1 MRYYD
6 KYVFFDTIKRIIDSS
21 ATSFAGRIDFSSR
34 LAHLQAP
41 INYIVQ

>member
-6 KYVFFDTIKRIIDSS
+6 KYVFFDTIKRIAS
-21 ATSFAGRIDFSSR
+21 ATSFADRIDFSSR

-41 INYIVQ
+41 INYIVR